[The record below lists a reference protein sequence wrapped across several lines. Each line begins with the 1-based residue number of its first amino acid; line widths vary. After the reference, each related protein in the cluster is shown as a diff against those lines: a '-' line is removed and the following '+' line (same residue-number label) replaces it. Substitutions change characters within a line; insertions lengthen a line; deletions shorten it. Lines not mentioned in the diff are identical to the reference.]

1 MGAASIV
8 PAHRA
13 LDHLLLGVPDLER
26 GIAWVERLTGVR
38 TVVGGSH
45 PGRGTR
51 NALLS
56 LGARQYL
63 EIIAPDP
70 AQSGVTPTLDLKALP
85 QPRLVNWAAATADI
99 DGLAAR
105 ARAAGRQ
112 VRASAGEHEMLEPRD
127 GSRVRPDG
135 ATLKW
140 RTLGVPGALGRGPV
154 NPLPFFIQWT
164 ADSRHPSE
172 DSPAGC
178 TLQSF
183 RIAHPTPAAV
193 ADALKPFDI
202 ELDLTSAAE
211 PALFATLRTPKGV
224 IELG

>member
-1 MGAASIV
+1 MGAAPSV

-13 LDHLLLGVPDLER
+13 LDHLLLGVPDLDR
-26 GIAWVERLTGVR
+26 GTAWVERLTGVR
-38 TVVGGSH
+38 AVVGGSH

-70 AQSGVTPTLDLKALP
+70 AQSGKVPTIDLSALP
-85 QPRLVNWAAATADI
+85 GPRLVNWAAATADI
-99 DGLAAR
+99 DALVAR
-105 ARAAGRQ
+105 ARAAGQQ
-112 VRASAGEHEMLEPRD
+112 VLEPRD

-135 ATLKW
+135 KTLQW
-140 RTLGVPGALGRGPV
+140 RTLGLPGALGRGAV
-154 NPLPFFIQWT
+154 NPLPFFIQWA

-193 ADALKPFDI
+193 SDALKPFDV
-202 ELDLTSAAE
+202 ELDLTSAPE
-211 PALFATLRTPKGV
+211 PALFATLRTPKGL
-224 IELG
+224 IELA